1 MKKENSSIG
10 NKFKLALQNQ
20 NKKNLIFAEKLYKE
34 ILQIEPNHLESIC
47 YLATIFAQTKRTNL
61 AKNFFLKAI
70 EINPDNPRINN
81 NLGNIFL
88 QLGENHKALKYFEKS
103 IKLKPNYADA
113 YLNLGL
119 AFKSLGKYEQAT
131 SFFEK
136 AIKVQPE
143 YIRSYNILGKTLK
156 ELGKY
161 NKALKCYEESIK
173 INPNNIMII
182 FGILDLLTSIQF
194 SNLTANNSRSIK
206 NLILFLLKNN
216 NIDHSQIFN
225 NAKLLIFIDTSEK
238 ELEDIVNSGSLL
250 LDNKIIKKLLKEE
263 FFHLMLQKTFIIDKF
278 LEKLVTKIRK
288 EILFL
293 LDKRKNYL
301 SEYYD
306 FIISLA
312 EQCFLN
318 EYVFFQT
325 EEEIKKISNLEKKI
339 LNDKKINEIETA
351 ILGSYIPLKISE
363 IIKNKLLNYKSKNFL
378 FNDMIDMQIK
388 EPLKEV
394 ELQNSIKSIRDISDD
409 VSKKVKQQYETN
421 PYPRW
426 RFANQALTANFLFY
440 LNNDIK
446 PNNVEFNNKF
456 LNPNVLIAGCGTG
469 QQLIN
474 AIGYHNSNIFAVDL
488 SLTSL
493 AYAKR
498 KIEET
503 SYKNIEFMQ
512 GDILDLNNLN
522 RKFDVIECVGVLHHM
537 KNPLEGLKVLLD
549 LLAPHGFLKL
559 GLYSDIARQH
569 IVKIREFIKKKK
581 FKNTSEDIRNCR
593 DQITKQNEDPLLH
606 KVINNFDFY
615 STSGTRDLIFHVQEH
630 RFTIPEISQ
639 ILKNFNLEFLG
650 FTLRPIVKEKYLQFF
665 PDDKS
670 NLLLENWSRFEVDN
684 PEIFKGMYQFWV
696 KKI

>member
-1 MKKENSSIG
+1 MKKENLSIG

-34 ILQIEPNHLESIC
+34 ILEIEPNHLESIC
-47 YLATIFAQTKRTNL
+47 YLATIFAQTNRANL

-70 EINPDNPRINN
+70 EINPNNPKINN
-81 NLGNIFL
+81 NIGNIFL
-88 QLGENHKALKYFEKS
+88 KLGEKQKALKYFEKS
-103 IKLKPNYADA
+103 IKLRPNYADA

-131 SFFEK
+131 SCFEK

-143 YIRSYNILGKTLK
+143 YIRSYNVLGKTLK

-161 NKALKCYEESIK
+161 NKALICYEESIK

-182 FGILDLLTSIQF
+182 YGILDLLTSIQF
-194 SNLTANNSRSIK
+194 SNLTVNNSKSIK
-206 NLILFLLKNN
+206 NLIIFLFKNN
-216 NIDHSQIFN
+216 NVDHSLIFN
-225 NAKLLIFIDTSEK
+225 NAKLLIFINASQK
-238 ELEDIVNSGSLL
+238 EIESIINSGSFLL
-250 LDNKIIKKLLKEE
+250 SNEIIKNLLKEE
-263 FFHLMLQKTFIIDKF
+263 FFHLMLQKTFLRDKF
-278 LEKLVTKIRK
+278 LETLVTKIRK

-293 LDKRKNYL
+293 IEKKKSIL
-301 SEYYD
+301 SEYYE

-325 EEEIKKISNLEKKI
+325 KEEIEKITNLEKKI

-351 ILGSYIPLKISE
+351 ILGSYIPLRISE
-363 IIKNKLLNYKSKNFL
+363 IIKNKLSNYNSKNFL
-378 FNDMIDMQIK
+378 FNDMIEMQIK

-394 ELQNSIKSIRDISDD
+394 ELKNSIKSIKDISDD
-409 VSKKVKQQYETN
+409 VSKKVKEQYETN

-426 RFANQALTANFLFY
+426 RFANKALTANFLFY

-446 PNNVEFNNKF
+446 PNNVEYNNKF
-456 LNPNVLIAGCGTG
+456 FNPNVLIAGCGTG
-469 QQLIN
+469 QQLVN
-474 AIGYHNSNIFAVDL
+474 AVGYHNSNILAVDL
-488 SLTSL
+488 SLASL

-498 KIEET
+498 KIEEKN
-503 SYKNIEFMQ
+503 YKNIEFMQ

-522 RKFDVIECVGVLHHM
+522 KKFDVIECDGVLHHM
-537 KNPLEGLKVLLD
+537 KDPLKGLQVLLN
-549 LLAPHGFLKL
+549 LLEPHGFLKL

-569 IVKIREFIKKKK
+569 IIKIREFINEKKI
-581 FKNTSEDIRNCR
+581 KNTFEDIRNFR
-593 DQITKQNEDPLLH
+593 AEITKQNNDPLLH

-650 FTLRPIVKEKYLQFF
+650 FTTRPIIKEKYFELFS
-665 PDDKS
+665 DDKN
-670 NLLLENWSRFEVDN
+670 NLSLYNWNQFEINN
-684 PEIFKGMYQFWV
+684 PETFNGMYQFWV
-696 KKI
+696 RKI

>member
-278 LEKLVTKIRK
+278 LETLVTKIRK

-301 SEYYD
+301 IEYYD

-650 FTLRPIVKEKYLQFF
+650 FTLRPIVKENYFQLF

-670 NLLLENWSRFEVDN
+670 NLSLENWSQFEVDN

>member
-1 MKKENSSIG
+1 MRKK
-10 NKFKLALQNQ
+10 K
-20 NKKNLIFAEKLYKE
+20 
-34 ILQIEPNHLESIC
+34 
-47 YLATIFAQTKRTNL
+47 
-61 AKNFFLKAI
+61 
-70 EINPDNPRINN
+70 
-81 NLGNIFL
+81 
-88 QLGENHKALKYFEKS
+88 
-103 IKLKPNYADA
+103 
-113 YLNLGL
+113 
-119 AFKSLGKYEQAT
+119 
-131 SFFEK
+131 
-136 AIKVQPE
+136 
-143 YIRSYNILGKTLK
+143 
-156 ELGKY
+156 
-161 NKALKCYEESIK
+161 
-173 INPNNIMII
+173 
-182 FGILDLLTSIQF
+182 
-194 SNLTANNSRSIK
+194 
-206 NLILFLLKNN
+206 
-216 NIDHSQIFN
+216 
-225 NAKLLIFIDTSEK
+225 
-238 ELEDIVNSGSLL
+238 
-250 LDNKIIKKLLKEE
+250 
-263 FFHLMLQKTFIIDKF
+263 
-278 LEKLVTKIRK
+278 
-288 EILFL
+288 
-293 LDKRKNYL
+293 
-301 SEYYD
+301 
-306 FIISLA
+306 
-312 EQCFLN
+312 
-318 EYVFFQT
+318 
-325 EEEIKKISNLEKKI
+325 KKISNLEKKI
-339 LNDKKINEIETA
+339 LNEKKINEIETA

-363 IIKNKLLNYKSKNFL
+363 IIKNKLLNYNSKNFL
-378 FNDMIDMQIK
+378 FNDMINMQIK
-388 EPLKEV
+388 EPLKEA

-409 VSKKVKQQYETN
+409 VSKKVKEQYETN

-426 RFANQALTANFLFY
+426 RFANQAITSNFLFY

-488 SLTSL
+488 SLASL

-581 FKNTSEDIRNCR
+581 FKNTSEDIRNFR

-650 FTLRPIVKEKYLQFF
+650 FTLRPIVKDKYFQFF

-670 NLLLENWSRFEVDN
+670 NLSLENWSRFEVDN

>member
-1 MKKENSSIG
+1 MKKENLSIG

-143 YIRSYNILGKTLK
+143 YIKSYNILGKTLK

-278 LEKLVTKIRK
+278 LETLVTKIRK
-288 EILFL
+288 EILL
-293 LDKRKNYL
+293 LLNKRKNYL

-363 IIKNKLLNYKSKNFL
+363 IIKNKLLNYNSKNFL
-378 FNDMIDMQIK
+378 FNDMINMQIK
-388 EPLKEV
+388 EPLKEA

-409 VSKKVKQQYETN
+409 VSKKVKEQYETN

-426 RFANQALTANFLFY
+426 RFANQAITSNFLFY

-488 SLTSL
+488 SLASL

-512 GDILDLNNLN
+512 GDILDLNSLN

-650 FTLRPIVKEKYLQFF
+650 FTLRPIVKEKYFQFF

-670 NLLLENWSRFEVDN
+670 NLSLENWSRFEVDN

>member
-1 MKKENSSIG
+1 MKKENLSIG
-10 NKFKLALQNQ
+10 NKFKLAIQNQ
-20 NKKNLIFAEKLYKE
+20 NKNNLIFAEKLYKE

-263 FFHLMLQKTFIIDKF
+263 FFHLMLQKTFILDKF
-278 LEKLVTKIRK
+278 LETLVTKIRK

-339 LNDKKINEIETA
+339 LNEKKINEIETA

-363 IIKNKLLNYKSKNFL
+363 IIKNKLLNYNSKNFL
-378 FNDMIDMQIK
+378 FNDMINMQIK
-388 EPLKEV
+388 EPLKEA

-474 AIGYHNSNIFAVDL
+474 AIGYHNSNILAVDL

-512 GDILDLNNLN
+512 GDILDLNSLN

-581 FKNTSEDIRNCR
+581 FKNTSEDIRNFR

-650 FTLRPIVKEKYLQFF
+650 FTLRPIVKEKYFQFF

-670 NLLLENWSRFEVDN
+670 NLSLENWSRFEVDN

>member
-1 MKKENSSIG
+1 MKKENLSIE

-143 YIRSYNILGKTLK
+143 HIRSYNILGKTLK

-182 FGILDLLTSIQF
+182 FGILNLLTSIQF

-225 NAKLLIFIDTSEK
+225 NAKLLIFIDTYEK

-339 LNDKKINEIETA
+339 LNEKKINEIETA

-363 IIKNKLLNYKSKNFL
+363 IIKNKLLNYNSKNFL

-388 EPLKEV
+388 EPLKEA

-581 FKNTSEDIRNCR
+581 FKNTYEDIRNCR

-650 FTLRPIVKEKYLQFF
+650 FTLRPIVKEKYFQFF

-670 NLLLENWSRFEVDN
+670 NLSLENWSRFEVDN

>member
-1 MKKENSSIG
+1 MKKENLSIG

-70 EINPDNPRINN
+70 EINPNNPRINN

-88 QLGENHKALKYFEKS
+88 QLGEKHKALKYFEKS

-143 YIRSYNILGKTLK
+143 YIKSYNILGKTLK

-263 FFHLMLQKTFIIDKF
+263 FFHLMLQKTFILDKF
-278 LEKLVTKIRK
+278 LETLVTKIRK

-363 IIKNKLLNYKSKNFL
+363 IIKNKLLNYNSKNFL
-378 FNDMIDMQIK
+378 FNDMINMQIK
-388 EPLKEV
+388 EPLKEA

-409 VSKKVKQQYETN
+409 VSKKVKEQYETN

-426 RFANQALTANFLFY
+426 RFANQAITSNFLFY

-488 SLTSL
+488 SLASL

-581 FKNTSEDIRNCR
+581 FKNTSEDIRNFR

-650 FTLRPIVKEKYLQFF
+650 FTLRPIVKDKYFQFF

-670 NLLLENWSRFEVDN
+670 NLSLENWSRFEVDN

>member
-1 MKKENSSIG
+1 MKKENLSIG

-47 YLATIFAQTKRTNL
+47 YLATIFAQTKRINL

-70 EINPDNPRINN
+70 EINPNNPRINN

-88 QLGENHKALKYFEKS
+88 QLGEKHKALKYFEKS

-143 YIRSYNILGKTLK
+143 YIKSYNILGKTLK

-263 FFHLMLQKTFIIDKF
+263 FFHLMLQKTFILDKF
-278 LEKLVTKIRK
+278 LETLVTKIRK

-318 EYVFFQT
+318 EYVFFQN
-325 EEEIKKISNLEKKI
+325 EEEKKKISNLEKKI
-339 LNDKKINEIETA
+339 LNEKKINEIETA

-363 IIKNKLLNYKSKNFL
+363 IIKNKLLNYNSKNFL
-378 FNDMIDMQIK
+378 FNDMINMQIK
-388 EPLKEV
+388 EPLKEA

-409 VSKKVKQQYETN
+409 VSKKVKEQYETN

-426 RFANQALTANFLFY
+426 RFANQAITSNFLFY

-488 SLTSL
+488 SLASL

-581 FKNTSEDIRNCR
+581 FKNTSEDIRNFR

-650 FTLRPIVKEKYLQFF
+650 FTLRPIVKDKYFQFF

-670 NLLLENWSRFEVDN
+670 NLSLENWSRFEVDN

>member
-20 NKKNLIFAEKLYKE
+20 NKNNLIFAEKLYKE

-143 YIRSYNILGKTLK
+143 HIRSYNILGKTLK

-173 INPNNIMII
+173 INPNNIMIV
-182 FGILDLLTSIQF
+182 FGILDLLSSIQF
-194 SNLTANNSRSIK
+194 SNLTAKNSRSIK
-206 NLILFLLKNN
+206 NLIIFLFKNN

-278 LEKLVTKIRK
+278 LETLVTKIRK

-339 LNDKKINEIETA
+339 LNEKKINEIETA
-351 ILGSYIPLKISE
+351 ILGSYVPLKISE

-512 GDILDLNNLN
+512 GDILDLNSLN

-650 FTLRPIVKEKYLQFF
+650 FTIRPIVKEKYFQCF
-665 PDDKS
+665 PEDKN
-670 NLLLENWSRFEVDN
+670 NLSLDNWSRFEVDN

-696 KKI
+696 RKI

>member
-1 MKKENSSIG
+1 MKKENLSIG
-10 NKFKLALQNQ
+10 NKFKLAIQNQ
-20 NKKNLIFAEKLYKE
+20 NKNNLIFAEKLYKE

-143 YIRSYNILGKTLK
+143 YIKSYNILGKTLK

-263 FFHLMLQKTFIIDKF
+263 FFHLMLQKTFILDKF
-278 LEKLVTKIRK
+278 LETLVTKIRK

-409 VSKKVKQQYETN
+409 VSKKVKEQYETN

-426 RFANQALTANFLFY
+426 RFANQAITSNFLFY

-488 SLTSL
+488 SLASL

-581 FKNTSEDIRNCR
+581 FKNTSEDIRNFR

-650 FTLRPIVKEKYLQFF
+650 FTLRPIVKEKYFQFF

-670 NLLLENWSRFEVDN
+670 NLSLENWSRFEVDN

>member
-1 MKKENSSIG
+1 MKKENLSIG

-47 YLATIFAQTKRTNL
+47 YLATIFAQTKRINL

-70 EINPDNPRINN
+70 EINPNNPRINN

-88 QLGENHKALKYFEKS
+88 QLGEKHKALKYFEKS

-143 YIRSYNILGKTLK
+143 YIKSYNILGKTLK

-263 FFHLMLQKTFIIDKF
+263 FFHLMLQKTFILDKF
-278 LEKLVTKIRK
+278 LETLVTKIRK

-318 EYVFFQT
+318 EYVFFQN
-325 EEEIKKISNLEKKI
+325 EEEKK
-339 LNDKKINEIETA
+339 
-351 ILGSYIPLKISE
+351 
-363 IIKNKLLNYKSKNFL
+363 KNF
-378 FNDMIDMQIK
+378 
-388 EPLKEV
+388 
-394 ELQNSIKSIRDISDD
+394 
-409 VSKKVKQQYETN
+409 
-421 PYPRW
+421 
-426 RFANQALTANFLFY
+426 
-440 LNNDIK
+440 
-446 PNNVEFNNKF
+446 KF
-456 LNPNVLIAGCGTG
+456 
-469 QQLIN
+469 
-474 AIGYHNSNIFAVDL
+474 
-488 SLTSL
+488 
-493 AYAKR
+493 R
-498 KIEET
+498 K
-503 SYKNIEFMQ
+503 KNI
-512 GDILDLNNLN
+512 
-522 RKFDVIECVGVLHHM
+522 K
-537 KNPLEGLKVLLD
+537 
-549 LLAPHGFLKL
+549 
-559 GLYSDIARQH
+559 
-569 IVKIREFIKKKK
+569 
-581 FKNTSEDIRNCR
+581 
-593 DQITKQNEDPLLH
+593 
-606 KVINNFDFY
+606 
-615 STSGTRDLIFHVQEH
+615 
-630 RFTIPEISQ
+630 
-639 ILKNFNLEFLG
+639 
-650 FTLRPIVKEKYLQFF
+650 
-665 PDDKS
+665 
-670 NLLLENWSRFEVDN
+670 
-684 PEIFKGMYQFWV
+684 
-696 KKI
+696 